1 MGPSVTKAGLSGPIR
16 DLCPSRTV
24 GLGLVALSLDPSL
37 MFIWSL
43 WDYPG
48 F

>member
-1 MGPSVTKAGLSGPIR
+1 MGPNVTKAGLSGPVI

-24 GLGLVALSLDPSL
+24 WLGLVGLPLNPSL
-37 MFIWSL
+37 MFVWSL